1 MTRRNVWLNFSEW
14 ELINE
19 ELSDCEYHSFQL
31 SQKQV
36 AEWKKDMKKYPR
48 REDRIF
54 ERVGIYPMIQ
64 KVKSPKAINI
74 LCRENWR
81 SQDMIDIMTDQHS
94 FIGFILT
101 HLNDVSMSTT
111 LEEWEEI
118 RNKMKSVICESDKSI
133 WFTDDLIHL
142 YKKTNK

>member
-1 MTRRNVWLNFSEW
+1 MLYGNT
-14 ELINE
+14 EL
-19 ELSDCEYHSFQL
+19 LSNR
-31 SQKQV
+31 K
-36 AEWKKDMKKYPR
+36 KGKDMKKYPR

-133 WFTDDLIHL
+133 WFTDDLIDL

>member
-1 MTRRNVWLNFSEW
+1 MSRRNVWLNFSEW

-19 ELSDCEYHSFQL
+19 ELSDCEYHFFQL

-36 AEWKKDMKKYPR
+36 AEWKKDMKKHPH
-48 REDRIF
+48 REDRVF

-81 SQDMIDIMTDQHS
+81 SQDMIDVMENQHS

-101 HLNDVSMSTT
+101 HLNDVSINTT

-118 RNKMKSVICESDKSI
+118 RNKMKSVICESDKRL
-133 WFTDDLIHL
+133 WFDNDLIDL